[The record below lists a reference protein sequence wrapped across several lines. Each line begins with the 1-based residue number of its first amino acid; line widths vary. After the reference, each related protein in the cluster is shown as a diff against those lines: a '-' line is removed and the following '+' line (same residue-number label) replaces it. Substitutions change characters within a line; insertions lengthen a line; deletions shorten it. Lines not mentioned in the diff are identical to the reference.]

1 MSCNRGCG
9 NDFNRGRIRY
19 DNRGLYDSL
28 RYSPFDSPF
37 DNCKRPD
44 CLRRGNKPGY
54 KRWDRRYPLRYR

>member
-9 NDFNRGRIRY
+9 RDFNKGHIRY

-37 DNCKRPD
+37 DNCQKTR
-44 CLRRGNKPGY
+44 LSA
-54 KRWDRRYPLRYR
+54 